1 MPCGPILGYSRV
13 TNVIGNLRMH
23 GLARSA
29 KMILP
34 MLFVIAAA
42 CPSHAQF
49 RPEGEGSAGPATTD
63 TLLLDAAREEE
74 PGAGE
79 KLLWL
84 GGASL
89 SYALFDYVGYN
100 LVRGN
105 STTTPIYRV
114 IQTLV
119 QAGITW
125 LLYEQLGL
133 STAAAF
139 NLVWWT
145 WGMDALF
152 YGYTEAFDVGGEWRG
167 RGVFQADI
175 MGNNCTWASW
185 TPVGMARGMDSSRP
199 IAGDTLVAQF
209 LIGAAAAITI
219 TVMF

>member
-1 MPCGPILGYSRV
+1 MSVL
-13 TNVIGNLRMH
+13 L
-23 GLARSA
+23 
-29 KMILP
+29 
-34 MLFVIAAA
+34 AAA
-42 CPSHAQF
+42 YPCTAQF
-49 RPEGEGSAGPATTD
+49 RPEAEPGAGTSDID
-63 TLLLDAAREEE
+63 TLRFDACSVEKA
-74 PGAGE
+74 GAGE

-89 SYALFDYVGYN
+89 SYALFDYIGYN

-139 NLVWWT
+139 TLVWWT

-167 RGVFQADI
+167 RGVFQTDI
-175 MGNNCTWASW
+175 MDNNCTWASW

-219 TVMF
+219 TISF